1 MVRLAITGRKQAAPA
16 GCSGAPLARKLGV
29 AKHQAP
35 LAGLYRCG
43 ADTRATEF
51 GVPSGG
57 YRPPADRGRENSSG
71 AT

>member
-35 LAGLYRCG
+35 LAGPLPMRRRYQSDG
-43 ADTRATEF
+43 VWRA
-51 GVPSGG
+51 VRRLSAA
-57 YRPPADRGRENSSG
+57 R
-71 AT
+71 